1 MSPKLLRIPFLL
13 VAFAG
18 LAVWAKDLFIRA
30 TAAPPPA
37 ATAASAAP
45 AREVVVTYFTTNIR
59 CESCLTIERL
69 TRESL
74 DKCFAA
80 ELADGRVRFQMINTS
95 LPENRHFTDD
105 YDISLKTVVVSD
117 RRAGR
122 EVNWKRFDQVWELL
136 DDPAAFHDMLCAGV
150 RGVVAAEPKP

>member
-13 VAFAG
+13 IALAG
-18 LAVWAKDLFIRA
+18 LAVWARDLFHRA
-30 TAAPPPA
+30 THVPPPVA
-37 ATAASAAP
+37 AAAAAAP

-74 DKCFAA
+74 DTCFAA
-80 ELADGRVRFQMINTS
+80 ELADGRMRFQMINTS

-122 EVNWKRFDQVWELL
+122 EVNWKRFDQVWDLL
-136 DDPAAFHDMLCAGV
+136 DDPAAFHDMMCAGV
-150 RGVVAAEPKP
+150 RGVMSAGPKP

>member
-13 VAFAG
+13 IALAG
-18 LAVWAKDLFIRA
+18 LAVWARDLFHRA
-30 TAAPPPA
+30 THVPPPVA
-37 ATAASAAP
+37 AAAAAAP

-74 DKCFAA
+74 DKCFVA

-122 EVNWKRFDQVWELL
+122 EVNWKRFDQVWDLL
-136 DDPAAFHDMLCAGV
+136 DDPAAFHDMMCAGV
-150 RGVVAAEPKP
+150 RGVMSAGPKP

>member
-13 VAFAG
+13 IALAG
-18 LAVWAKDLFIRA
+18 LAVWARDLFHRA
-30 TAAPPPA
+30 THVPPPVA
-37 ATAASAAP
+37 AAAAAAP

-122 EVNWKRFDQVWELL
+122 EVNWKRFDQVWDLL
-136 DDPAAFHDMLCAGV
+136 DDPAAFHDMMCAGV
-150 RGVVAAEPKP
+150 RGVMSAGPKP

>member
-18 LAVWAKDLFIRA
+18 LAVWARDLFDRA
-30 TAAPPPA
+30 THVPPPA
-37 ATAASAAP
+37 AAAASAAP

-80 ELADGRVRFQMINTS
+80 ELADGRVRFQMISTS

-117 RRAGR
+117 LRAGR
-122 EVNWKRFDQVWELL
+122 EVSW
-136 DDPAAFHDMLCAGV
+136 
-150 RGVVAAEPKP
+150 

>member
-13 VAFAG
+13 VALAG
-18 LAVWAKDLFIRA
+18 LAVWARDLFDRA
-30 TAAPPPA
+30 TSPPPPVA
-37 ATAASAAP
+37 AAAAAAA
-45 AREVVVTYFTTNIR
+45 AREVIVTYFTTNIR

-122 EVNWKRFDQVWELL
+122 EVGWKRFDQVWDLL
-136 DDPAAFHDMLCAGV
+136 DDPAAFHTMLCDGIHGVLGAGT
-150 RGVVAAEPKP
+150 

>member
-1 MSPKLLRIPFLL
+1 MNSKLLRIPFLL

-18 LAVWAKDLFIRA
+18 LTVWARDLFDRA
-30 TAAPPPA
+30 THVPPPA
-37 ATAASAAP
+37 AAAAAAAP

-80 ELADGRVRFQMINTS
+80 ELADGRLRFQMINTS

-122 EVNWKRFDQVWELL
+122 EVNWKRFDQVWDLL
-136 DDPAAFHDMLCAGV
+136 DDPAAFHDMMCAGV
-150 RGVVAAEPKP
+150 RGVMAGEPAP